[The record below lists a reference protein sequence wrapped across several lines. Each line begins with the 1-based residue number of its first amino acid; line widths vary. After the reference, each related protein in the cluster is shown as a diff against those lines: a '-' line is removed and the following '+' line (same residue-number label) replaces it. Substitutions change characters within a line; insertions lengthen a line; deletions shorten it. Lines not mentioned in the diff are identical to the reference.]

1 MTPEE
6 RADLEFELQMLIKLL
21 GLYNENEDK
30 IQSMTPDETLE
41 HRLDIMEEIARIQKR
56 LKEE

>member
-6 RADLEFELQMLIKLL
+6 RENLAFELQMLIKLL
-21 GLYNENEDK
+21 ELHNENEDK
-30 IQSMTPDETLE
+30 IQSMTPEESLE

-56 LKEE
+56 LKEN